1 MIRPF
6 TCVCMVLAGASGL
19 YLYQAKH
26 RVQLLDR
33 EITSTIHATETARE
47 RIGVLRAEWTL
58 QNDPERLAQLADRFL
73 TLKTV
78 APGQFTTMAELDK
91 RLPPVRPPP
100 ETKPT
105 EPDEDTPIASV
116 PEPEPT
122 TVASIPEPRTE
133 PPRAEPARP
142 EPPRREATAP
152 RPPTAAPPQVKVATA
167 AAPRPPE
174 RRHEPV
180 REYASP
186 APPPP
191 RMAMAETRSVI
202 ARAMA
207 RLPRPVSPVGAAS
220 YVPVAASAPAVT
232 SVLGIARSS
241 IAPPVP
247 YLPQS
252 ISNGGG

>member
-33 EITSTIHATETARE
+33 DITSTIHATEAARE

-78 APGQFTTMAELDK
+78 APGQFTSMAELDK
-91 RLPPVRPPP
+91 RLPPVRVP
-100 ETKPT
+100 EAKPA

-116 PEPEPT
+116 PEPEPAK
-122 TVASIPEPRTE
+122 VAAIPEPRAE
-133 PPRAEPARP
+133 SPRAESSRP
-142 EPPRREATAP
+142 EPPRREAAAP
-152 RPPTAAPPQVKVATA
+152 RQPSAAPAQVRVAT

-174 RRHEPV
+174 RRREPV
-180 REYASP
+180 
-186 APPPP
+186 PPPP
-191 RMAMAETRSVI
+191 RMAVAETRSVI
-202 ARAMA
+202 TRAMA
-207 RLPRPVSPVGAAS
+207 TLPRPVSPVATASYTPFAAS
-220 YVPVAASAPAVT
+220 TPAVT

-252 ISNGGG
+252 IPNGGG